1 MVIMDNFIENE
12 TKQNREENSE
22 LVIKDLLRE
31 SSEMLNR
38 QLLGLI
44 LAELAS
50 KVNRNKNLLI
60 QIKVS
65 G

>member
-1 MVIMDNFIENE
+1 M
-12 TKQNREENSE
+12 KQNRTEGKIQI
-22 LVIKDLLRE
+22 LVIKDLLKK

-44 LAELAS
+44 LTELAL
-50 KVNRNKNLLI
+50 KVNRNKNHLI